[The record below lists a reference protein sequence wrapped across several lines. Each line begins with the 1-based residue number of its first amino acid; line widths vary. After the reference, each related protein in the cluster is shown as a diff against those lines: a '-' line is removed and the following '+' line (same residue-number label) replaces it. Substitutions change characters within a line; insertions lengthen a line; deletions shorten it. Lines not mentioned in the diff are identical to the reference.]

1 MALRPSRLRDMVIG
15 QRGPTQ
21 GALQVQGD
29 FIVTDVAG
37 TEIMNLDVSG
47 PTLTLSG
54 VALGTVYD
62 DSATLKFGTSDD
74 ITMGWD
80 GTDFDVLQATENS
93 SIKWGISGA
102 GIDQLWYGDTAGA
115 NMTWDQSANSLIF
128 GDAAKL
134 VLGTGSDI
142 AISWDGTDLDITQA
156 APGSVINV
164 GVDGAGMDLKLFGDS
179 ASAYLLWDQSADA
192 LILSGGATLS
202 EYRVRTITA
211 AGAVGV
217 TVDQSGGYFF
227 ATATATFTL
236 PTVATAGQI
245 YTFMNL
251 TDANMIITSL
261 TDAIIYKNDT
271 FTTVTWS
278 TANEKKG
285 AIAQIVSNGTNWYLF
300 EMSATSFAVG
310 GTGS

>member
-80 GTDFDVLQATENS
+80 GTDFDVLQATPNS

-102 GIDQLWYGDTAGA
+102 GIDQVWYGDTAA
-115 NMTWDQSANSLIF
+115 ADMTWDQSANSLIF
-128 GDAAKL
+128 GDAAK
-134 VLGTGSDI
+134 VVFGTGSDI
-142 AISWDGTDLDITQA
+142 TISWDGTDLDVTQA
-156 APGSVINV
+156 AANSAINF
-164 GVDGAGMDLKLFGDS
+164 GVDGAGIDLKLFGDT
-179 ASAYLLWDQSADA
+179 ASAFLIWDQSADA
-192 LILSGGATLS
+192 LILSGGAKLS
-202 EYRVRTITA
+202 EYRIRTITS
-211 AGAVGV
+211 AGAVA
-217 TVDQSGGYFF
+217 VDVNQSGAYFY
-227 ATATATFTL
+227 ATATATYTL
-236 PTVATAGQI
+236 PALADGLI
-245 YTFMNL
+245 FHFMNL
-251 TDANMIITSL
+251 TDANMIITSPG
-261 TDAIIYKNDT
+261 DNMIYKNDT

-285 AIAQIVSNGTNWYLF
+285 AMATVVCNGTNYYLL
-300 EMSATSFAVG
+300 ETSATSFAVG